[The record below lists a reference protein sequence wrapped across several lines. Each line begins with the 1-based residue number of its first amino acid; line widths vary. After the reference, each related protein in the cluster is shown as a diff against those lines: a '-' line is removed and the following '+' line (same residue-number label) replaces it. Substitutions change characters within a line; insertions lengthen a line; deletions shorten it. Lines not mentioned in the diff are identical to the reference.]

1 MQEEQ
6 QKAVAPLKEMN
17 PIRRLRQAIAS
28 VRGENTHQLVES
40 FTSEMTMVAEGLC
53 EDQSKLRS
61 DIDALYADNQKLDS
75 RLSQD
80 LNAMLARM
88 DQQEE
93 QIRRRMDALE
103 EKLEQIEKHR
113 EGKKI
118 RLGRWQVSGGFLS
131 QITRLVSIGAGAWVL
146 VTLMHLIQSML

>member
-1 MQEEQ
+1 
-6 QKAVAPLKEMN
+6 
-17 PIRRLRQAIAS
+17 
-28 VRGENTHQLVES
+28 
-40 FTSEMTMVAEGLC
+40 MTMVAEGLC
-53 EDQSKLRS
+53 EDQNKLRS

-75 RLSQD
+75 RVSQD